1 MKLYYAPGACSLS
14 PHIVL
19 LETGLPF
26 ELETVDLATK
36 ETEKGEDYYLIN
48 TKGAVPAL
56 QLDDGAILTEGAV
69 IIQYLADQAPE
80 KGLIP
85 AAGTLE
91 RYRVQE
97 WLNFIAMDFQKNFL
111 PVFRPDFAARKEAA
125 VKLLQKQCD
134 YLDRQLVGKDW
145 LMGDRFTVADIYL
158 FVITSWLKY
167 ARIDIGQ
174 WKLLAA
180 WQERVA
186 ARPAVQKALAE
197 EGLK

>member
-1 MKLYYAPGACSLS
+1 MKLYYTPGACSLS

-69 IIQYLADQAPE
+69 IIQYLADQVPE

-111 PVFRPDFAARKEAA
+111 PVFRPDFAASKEAA
-125 VKLLQKQCD
+125 IKLLQKQCD

-167 ARIDIGQ
+167 AGIDIGQ

>member
-69 IIQYLADQAPE
+69 IIQYLADQVPE

-85 AAGTLE
+85 AARTLE

-111 PVFRPDFAARKEAA
+111 PVFRPDFAASKEAA

-167 ARIDIGQ
+167 AGIDIGQ
-174 WKLLAA
+174 RKLLAA

-186 ARPAVQKALAE
+186 ARPAVQKALAQ

>member
-1 MKLYYAPGACSLS
+1 MKLYYTPGACSLS

-19 LETGLPF
+19 LEAGLPY
-26 ELETVDLATK
+26 ELEAVDLATK
-36 ETEKGEDYYLIN
+36 ETEKGEDYYLVN

-56 QLDDGAILTEGAV
+56 QLDDGSVLTEGAV

-80 KGLIP
+80 KGLVP
-85 AAGTLE
+85 AAGTFE
-91 RYRVQE
+91 RYRLQE

-111 PVFRPDFAARKEAA
+111 PVFSPDFAASRAAA

-145 LMGDRFTVADIYL
+145 LMGSRFTVADIYL

-167 ARIDIGQ
+167 AAIDISQ
-174 WKLLAA
+174 WKLLSA

-186 ARPAVQKALAE
+186 ARPAVQKALVE
-197 EGLK
+197 EGLE

>member
-1 MKLYYAPGACSLS
+1 MKLYYAQGTCSLS

-19 LETGLPF
+19 LETGLPY

-36 ETEKGEDYYLIN
+36 ETGKGEDYYLIN

-56 QLDDGAILTEGAV
+56 QLDDGNILTEGAV
-69 IIQYLADQAPE
+69 IIQYLADQVPE
-80 KGLIP
+80 KKLIP
-85 AAGTLE
+85 VAGTLD

-111 PVFRPDFAARKEAA
+111 PIFHSDFTASKEAA
-125 VKLLQKQCD
+125 VKLLQKQGD
-134 YLDRQLVGKDW
+134 YLDRQLVGKNW

-158 FVITSWLKY
+158 FVIASWLQY
-167 ARIDIGQ
+167 AGIDIGQ
-174 WKLLAA
+174 WKQLSA
-180 WQERVA
+180 WWQRVA

>member
-111 PVFRPDFAARKEAA
+111 PVFRPDFAASKEAA

>member
-1 MKLYYAPGACSLS
+1 MKLYYTPGACSLS

-19 LETGLPF
+19 LEAGLPY
-26 ELETVDLATK
+26 ELEAVDLATK
-36 ETEKGEDYYLIN
+36 ETEKGEDYYLVN

-56 QLDDGAILTEGAV
+56 QLDDGSVLTEGAV

-80 KGLIP
+80 KGLVP
-85 AAGTLE
+85 AAGTFE
-91 RYRVQE
+91 RYRLQE

-111 PVFRPDFAARKEAA
+111 PVFSPDFAASRAAA

-145 LMGDRFTVADIYL
+145 LMGSRFSVADIYL

-167 ARIDIGQ
+167 AEIDISQ
-174 WKLLAA
+174 WKLLSA

-186 ARPAVQKALAE
+186 ARPAVQKALVE
-197 EGLK
+197 EGLE

>member
-1 MKLYYAPGACSLS
+1 MKLYYTPGACSLS

-19 LETGLPF
+19 LEAGLPF
-26 ELETVDLATK
+26 ELEAVDLATK

-56 QLDDGAILTEGAV
+56 QLDDGSVLTEGAV
-69 IIQYLADQAPE
+69 IIQYLADQVPE
-80 KGLIP
+80 KQLVP
-85 AAGTLE
+85 VAGTFE
-91 RYRVQE
+91 RYRLQE

-111 PVFRPDFAARKEAA
+111 PVFRPDFAACRDAA

-145 LMGDRFTVADIYL
+145 LMGTRFSVADIYL

-167 ARIDIGQ
+167 AEIDIGQ
-174 WKLLAA
+174 WKLLSA

>member
-1 MKLYYAPGACSLS
+1 MKLYYTPGACSLS

-19 LETGLPF
+19 LEAGLPY
-26 ELETVDLATK
+26 ELEAVDLATK
-36 ETEKGEDYYLIN
+36 ETEKGEDYYLVN

-56 QLDDGAILTEGAV
+56 QLDDGSVLTEGAV

-80 KGLIP
+80 KGLVP
-85 AAGTLE
+85 AAGTFE
-91 RYRVQE
+91 RYRLQE

-111 PVFRPDFAARKEAA
+111 PVFSPDFAASRVAA

-145 LMGDRFTVADIYL
+145 LMGSRFTVADIYL

-167 ARIDIGQ
+167 AEIDISQ
-174 WKLLAA
+174 WKLLSA

-186 ARPAVQKALAE
+186 ARPAVQKALVE
-197 EGLK
+197 EGLE

>member
-1 MKLYYAPGACSLS
+1 MKLYYAQGTCSLS

-19 LETGLPF
+19 LETGLPY

-36 ETEKGEDYYLIN
+36 ETGKGEDYYLIN

-56 QLDDGAILTEGAV
+56 QLDDGNILTEGAV
-69 IIQYLADQAPE
+69 IIQYLADQVPE
-80 KGLIP
+80 KKLIP
-85 AAGTLE
+85 VAGTLD

-111 PVFRPDFAARKEAA
+111 PIFHPDFTASKEAA
-125 VKLLQKQCD
+125 VKLLQKQGD
-134 YLDRQLVGKDW
+134 YLDRQLVGKNW

-158 FVITSWLKY
+158 FVIASWLQY
-167 ARIDIGQ
+167 AGIDIGQ
-174 WKLLAA
+174 WKQLSA
-180 WQERVA
+180 WWQRVA
-186 ARPAVQKALAE
+186 ARSAVQKALAE

>member
-1 MKLYYAPGACSLS
+1 MKLYYTPGACSLS

-19 LETGLPF
+19 LEAGLPY
-26 ELETVDLATK
+26 ELEAVDLATK
-36 ETEKGEDYYLIN
+36 ETEKGEDYYLVN

-56 QLDDGAILTEGAV
+56 QLDDGSVLTEGAV

-80 KGLIP
+80 KGLVP
-85 AAGTLE
+85 AAGTFE
-91 RYRVQE
+91 RYRLQE

-111 PVFRPDFAARKEAA
+111 PVFSPDFAASRAAA

-145 LMGDRFTVADIYL
+145 LMGSRFTVADIYL

-167 ARIDIGQ
+167 AEIDISQ
-174 WKLLAA
+174 WKLLSA

-186 ARPAVQKALAE
+186 ARPAVQKALVE
-197 EGLK
+197 EGLE